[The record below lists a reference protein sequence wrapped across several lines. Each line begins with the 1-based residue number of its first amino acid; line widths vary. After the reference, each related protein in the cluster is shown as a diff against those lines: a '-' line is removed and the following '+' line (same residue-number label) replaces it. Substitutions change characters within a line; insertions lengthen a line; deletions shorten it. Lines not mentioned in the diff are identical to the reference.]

1 VPLRAASMLKGA
13 ASRVR
18 APENEGGSIRVKGED
33 AVRRRER
40 MPTRLLFGDLP
51 ATAGA
56 VDGVAVLFRC
66 PKGDDGVSRRTEGLL
81 KLVIGVAAPV
91 KTN

>member
-1 VPLRAASMLKGA
+1 MEK
-13 ASRVR
+13 
-18 APENEGGSIRVKGED
+18 EGGSIRVNGED

-40 MPTRLLFGDLP
+40 MPIRLLFGDLP

-56 VDGVAVLFRC
+56 VDGVAVFFRC
-66 PKGDDGVSRRTEGLL
+66 PKGDAGVSRRTEGLL
-81 KLVIGVAAPV
+81 NVVAEGNASV